1 MNLGKKQVYR
11 GKKQP
16 KSHKGCKNLPESGYA
31 QFSADQGKSKLTL
44 IVFRDKSRIS
54 ATNVN
59 VAYFNVAY
67 FFSQNIGVK
76 YKISPPT
83 YLFKASTAVN

>member
-31 QFSADQGKSKLTL
+31 QFSADQGKSKFTL

-59 VAYFNVAY
+59 VAYF
-67 FFSQNIGVK
+67 FSQNIGVN
-76 YKISPPT
+76 YKIYPPT